1 MRPIRF
7 DEYRVMPWKNGGGST
22 TEILVQPPAASLEE
36 FDWRV
41 SMATIT
47 EDGPF
52 SDFPGIDRTL
62 TLLVGPRLVLA
73 FEGAPLVALTPED
86 PTIRFAGEDVVSAA
100 VPEGAVS
107 DFNVMTR
114 RARCGHLL
122 ERFAIAREAEL
133 ERVGSATLLFLAAG
147 DRVICRSDSGNDI
160 VLGERDSLLLDG
172 TDAVRWRLSASA
184 PALFIRADIFP
195 AAGSGSGA

>member
-7 DEYRVMPWKNGGGST
+7 DEYKVMPWKNGGGST
-22 TEILVQPPAASLEE
+22 TEILVQPPDASLDD

-41 SMATIT
+41 SMAGVA

-52 SDFPGIDRTL
+52 SVFPGVDRTL
-62 TLLVGPRLVLA
+62 TLLAGPRLVLG

-107 DFNVMTR
+107 DFNVMSR

-122 ERFAIAREAEL
+122 ERFAIAQRAEL
-133 ERVGSATLLFLAAG
+133 ERAGGATLLFLAAG
-147 DRVICRSDSGNDI
+147 DRVICRSDAGDD
-160 VLGERDSLLLDG
+160 VALGERDSLLLDG
-172 TDAVRWRLSASA
+172 ADAARWRLSASA
-184 PALFIRADIFP
+184 PAIFIRVEIFP
-195 AAGSGSGA
+195 AAGSGPGA